1 MTSDPH
7 GTPHDLPRAPAIT
20 EMPPPVDD
28 GWRQANGKFILIGA
42 LRNFRGFVLPLGFL
56 LVTRGFNQSRQDL
69 IWYGLALAAALISVV
84 TSVLQWWFYRYRISD
99 REITLRSG
107 FISKQE
113 RVIPFERIQSIDIH
127 DAPLERLLGV
137 VQVKIDTGAGGSSES
152 EIALQAI
159 PVNEAAGL
167 RSQLLAARQRLRGDA
182 VAPATADGAA
192 DVADQVVEPTE
203 SDTIDEGEVIR
214 RLSTRELLI
223 AGATSG
229 RIGAA
234 AAIAGVLIQFGEQLV
249 PRSMWERLPWE
260 GLADAVTQLDVLAF
274 LAITIGVIAW
284 VISIVAT
291 VLTYGNFEIR
301 RLGDQLQVRH
311 GLLDRRQ
318 TTIPVRRIQ
327 AVRVVEGLLRQPFG
341 FAEVKF
347 DSAGFGADEGAS
359 GVLCPLLPRSEVPAF
374 LQAASPDFAQDLN
387 PPDMQKLPRRA
398 MRRYIMAACIGWVLF
413 VAIGAAAAWRF
424 TDIPFQFVLLALVL
438 TPAFAWLGYRRY
450 LDAGYLTAN
459 GRLLLR
465 WRGVSRVTVLTQ
477 VRRLQYRELTV
488 DPFQRRAR
496 LVTFRTAV
504 ASGGSQEG
512 FSLPHLDRTEAE
524 ALLTQLGRRSRA
536 TGKDRAPRPLLPV
549 DAGAGTG

>member
-7 GTPHDLPRAPAIT
+7 QPPSDLPHAPAILET
-20 EMPPPVDD
+20 EVPDE
-28 GWRQANGKFILIGA
+28 GGTWHQANGKFILIGA
-42 LRNFRGFVLPLGFL
+42 VRNFRGFIVPLGFL
-56 LVTRGFNQSRQDL
+56 IVTQGFRQSRADL
-69 IWYGLALAAALISVV
+69 IWYGLALGAALISVLA
-84 TSVLQWWFYRYRISD
+84 SVLQWWFYRYRISD
-99 REITLRSG
+99 RDITLRSG
-107 FISKQE
+107 IISKQE
-113 RVIPFERIQSIDIH
+113 RVIPFERIQTIDIQ

-159 PVNEAAGL
+159 PAGDAAGL
-167 RSQLLAARQRLRGDA
+167 RTQLLAARQRLRDGSADA
-182 VAPATADGAA
+182 SVSVDTDSGELLAN
-192 DVADQVVEPTE
+192 QSVE
-203 SDTIDEGEVIR
+203 IDEGEVIR
-214 RLSTRELLI
+214 RISTRELLI

-234 AAIAGVLIQFGEQLV
+234 AAIAGVLLQFGEQLI
-249 PRSMWERLPWE
+249 PRRMWEQLPWE
-260 GLADAVTQLDVLAF
+260 GMADAITQINVLAF
-274 LAITIGVIAW
+274 LAITIGVVAW
-284 VISIVAT
+284 AISIVAT

-341 FAEVKF
+341 YAEVKF

-374 LQAASPDFAQDLN
+374 LQAACPDFAQDLD
-387 PPDMQKLPRRA
+387 PVDLQRLPRRA
-398 MRRYIMAACIGWVLF
+398 MRRYIMAACIGWVIF
-413 VAIGAAAAWRF
+413 VAVAAVVAWRF

-450 LDAGYLTAN
+450 RDAGYLAAN
-459 GRLLLR
+459 GSFFLR
-465 WRGVSRVTVLTQ
+465 WRAVSRVTVFTQ

-496 LVTFRTAV
+496 LATFRTAV
-504 ASGGSQEG
+504 ASGGSREG
-512 FSLPHLDRTEAE
+512 FSLSHLDRQEAE
-524 ALLTQLGRRSRA
+524 LLLSQLGRRSRM
-536 TGKDRAPRPLLPV
+536 TERDRARPPLLPV